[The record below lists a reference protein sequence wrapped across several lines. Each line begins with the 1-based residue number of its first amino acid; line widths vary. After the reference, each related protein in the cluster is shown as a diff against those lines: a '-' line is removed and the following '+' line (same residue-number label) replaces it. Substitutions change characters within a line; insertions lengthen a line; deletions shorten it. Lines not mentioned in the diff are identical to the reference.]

1 MSPSTIDIMELR
13 SDEVSITL
21 SKGLVL
27 VQGSDGKM
35 IVSWCTLWTTSGERC
50 THTHTYPYRDDT
62 LIFGHMSTD
71 R

>member
-13 SDEVSITL
+13 SDEGSITL

-27 VQGSDGKM
+27 VQGSDGKT
-35 IVSWCTLWTTSGERC
+35 IGSWCTLWTTSGEKC
-50 THTHTYPYRDDT
+50 THTHTYRDDT
-62 LIFGHMSTD
+62 LIFGHMSTG